1 VADHPPPGPALTKR
15 AIAAF
20 AHPDDETFS
29 VGGTLARAI
38 SLGWRVTA
46 VCATRGEVG
55 EIAPGTKATPETLG
69 TVREQELRA
78 ACAALGVTDVRF
90 LGYRDS
96 GMDGTPENTDRR
108 AYMNAPDDE
117 VVGRLAAIL
126 REDQPAV
133 VFTFDESGI
142 YGHPDHKAIHRHATA
157 AFDLAAGPGAR
168 LLYTALPKS
177 VAKMIGEQLRAAGV
191 RGGAAGD
198 FGVPD
203 ELVDV
208 RADVSAFAGP
218 KRTAVAA
225 HATQVQEWQAH
236 LPEEQRMKMLSTEY
250 FHVARG
256 SKPRDDDP
264 LA

>member
-1 VADHPPPGPALTKR
+1 MTKR

-38 SLGWRVTA
+38 SLGWQVTA
-46 VCATRGEVG
+46 ICATRGEVG
-55 EIAPGTKATPETLG
+55 EIAPGTNATPETLG
-69 TVREQELRA
+69 AVREQELRA

-96 GMDGTPENTDRR
+96 GMDGTPENKDGR
-108 AYMNAPDDE
+108 AYVNAPADE
-117 VVGRLAAIL
+117 VIGKLAAL
-126 REDQPAV
+126 FRDDPPAV

-157 AFDLAAGPGAR
+157 AFDRAAAPGAR
-168 LLYTALPKS
+168 LLYTAIPKS
-177 VAKMIGEQLRAAGV
+177 VAKIIGEQLRAAGV
-191 RGGAAGD
+191 QGGPPGD

-203 ELVDV
+203 EEVDI
-208 RADVSAFAGP
+208 RADVSAFAEP

-236 LPEEQRMKMLSTEY
+236 LSEEQRMKMLSTEY

>member
-1 VADHPPPGPALTKR
+1 MTRR

-29 VGGTLARAI
+29 VGGTLARAVQE
-38 SLGWRVTA
+38 GWRVTA

-55 EIAPGTKATPETLG
+55 EIAPGTDATPETLG
-69 TVREQELRA
+69 AVRERELRA

-96 GMDGTPENTDRR
+96 GMDGTPENADGR
-108 AYMNAPDDE
+108 AYMNAPAE
-117 VVGRLAAIL
+117 AVVGRLAAIFG
-126 REDQPAV
+126 EDPPAV

-142 YGHPDHKAIHRHATA
+142 YGHPDHKAVHRHATA
-157 AFDLAAGPGAR
+157 AFDRAAAPGAR
-168 LLYTALPKS
+168 LLYTAIPKS
-177 VAKMIGEQLRAAGV
+177 VATLIGDMLRAAGV
-191 RGGAAGD
+191 EDALPGD

-203 ELVDV
+203 EDVDI
-208 RADVSAFAGP
+208 RADVSAFAEA
-218 KRTAVAA
+218 KRRAVVA

-236 LPEEQRMKMLSTEY
+236 LSEAQRMRMLGTEY
-250 FHVARG
+250 FQVARG
-256 SKPRDDDP
+256 PRPGGDDP

>member
-1 VADHPPPGPALTKR
+1 VTKR
-15 AIAAF
+15 AVAAF

-55 EIAPGTKATPETLG
+55 EIAPGTNATPETLG
-69 TVREQELRA
+69 SVREQELRA

-96 GMDGTPENTDRR
+96 GMEGTPENQDRR
-108 AYMNAPDDE
+108 AYANAPAEE
-117 VVGRLAAIL
+117 VVGVLAAIF
-126 REDQPAV
+126 REEAPAV
-133 VFTFDESGI
+133 VFTFDESGV
-142 YGHPDHKAIHRHATA
+142 YGHPDHRAIHRHATA
-157 AFDLAAGPGAR
+157 AFDRTAAPGAR
-168 LLYTALPKS
+168 LLYTALPRS

-191 RGGAAGD
+191 QSGLPED
-198 FGVPD
+198 FGVAD
-203 ELVDV
+203 EEVDI
-208 RADVSAFAGP
+208 RADVTPFARA
-218 KRTAVAA
+218 KAKAVAA
-225 HATQVQEWQAH
+225 HATQVQEWQSH
-236 LPEEQRMKMLSTEY
+236 LSDDQRMQLIATEF

-256 SKPRDDDP
+256 SKPPDGDP

>member
-1 VADHPPPGPALTKR
+1 MTKR

-20 AHPDDETFS
+20 AHPDDEAFA

-38 SLGWRVTA
+38 SMGWHVTA
-46 VCATRGEVG
+46 ICATRGEVG
-55 EIAPGTKATPETLG
+55 EIAPGTNATPQTLG
-69 TVREQELRA
+69 AVREQELRA

-96 GMDGTPENTDRR
+96 GMEGTPENKDAR
-108 AYMNAPDDE
+108 AYASAPDAE
-117 VVGRLAAIL
+117 VTAKLAAL
-126 REDQPAV
+126 FREDPPAV

-157 AFDLAAGPGAR
+157 AFDRAAAPDAR

-177 VAKMIGEQLRAAGV
+177 VAKVIAEQLRAAGAE
-191 RGGAAGD
+191 GGPQGD

-203 ELVDV
+203 EEVDI
-208 RADVSAFAGP
+208 RADVAAFAEQ
-218 KRTAVAA
+218 KRNAAAA
-225 HATQVQEWQAH
+225 HATQVAEWQAH
-236 LPEEQRMKMLSTEY
+236 ISDEQRMKMLSTEY

-256 SKPRDDDP
+256 SKPGNDDP

>member
-1 VADHPPPGPALTKR
+1 MTRR

-38 SLGWRVTA
+38 VLGWRVTA
-46 VCATRGEVG
+46 ICATRGEVG
-55 EIAPGTKATPETLG
+55 EIAPGTNATPQTLG
-69 TVREQELRA
+69 AVREQELRA
-78 ACAALGVTDVRF
+78 AGAALGVADVRF

-96 GMDGTPENTDRR
+96 GMDGTPENEDPG
-108 AYMNAPDDE
+108 AYVNAPAEE
-117 VVGRLAAIL
+117 VVGKLAAIF
-126 REDQPAV
+126 REDPPAV

-157 AFDLAAGPGAR
+157 AFDLAAAPGAR
-168 LLYTALPKS
+168 LLYTAIPKS
-177 VAKMIGEQLRAAGV
+177 VVRLISEQLRAV
-191 RGGAAGD
+191 GAESGLPGD

-203 ELVDV
+203 EEVDI
-208 RADVSAFAGP
+208 RANVGAFAES
-218 KRTAVAA
+218 KRKAVAA
-225 HATQVQEWQAH
+225 HATQVQEWQTR
-236 LPEEQRMKMLSTEY
+236 LTEEQRAKILGTEY

-256 SKPRDDDP
+256 PKPSNDDP

>member
-1 VADHPPPGPALTKR
+1 
-15 AIAAF
+15 
-20 AHPDDETFS
+20 

-46 VCATRGEVG
+46 ICATRGEVG
-55 EIAPGTKATPETLG
+55 EIAAGTNATPETLG
-69 TVREQELRA
+69 AVREQELRS

-96 GMDGTPENTDRR
+96 GMDGTPENSDAR
-108 AYMNAPDDE
+108 AYANAPDDE
-117 VVGRLAAIL
+117 VVEKLAAL
-126 REDQPAV
+126 FREDPPAV
-133 VFTFDESGI
+133 VFTFDASGI

-157 AFDLAAGPGAR
+157 AFDRAAAPGAR
-168 LLYTALPKS
+168 LLYTAVPKS
-177 VAKMIGEQLRAAGV
+177 VAKLIGEQLRAAGV
-191 RGGAAGD
+191 QGGPPGD

-203 ELVDV
+203 EDVDI
-208 RADVSAFAGP
+208 RADVGAFAEP
-218 KRTAVAA
+218 KRRAVAA
-225 HATQVQEWQAH
+225 HATQVQAWQVH
-236 LPEEQRMKMLSTEY
+236 LSDEQRMRMLSTEY

>member
-1 VADHPPPGPALTKR
+1 MTKR
-15 AIAAF
+15 AVAAF

-55 EIAPGTKATPETLG
+55 EIAPGTNATPETLG
-69 TVREQELRA
+69 SVREQELRA

-96 GMDGTPENTDRR
+96 GMEGTRENQDRR
-108 AYMNAPDDE
+108 AYANAPADE
-117 VVGRLAAIL
+117 VVDALAAIF
-126 REDQPAV
+126 REELPAV
-133 VFTFDESGI
+133 VFTFDESGV
-142 YGHPDHKAIHRHATA
+142 YGHPDHQAIHRHATA
-157 AFDLAAGPGAR
+157 AFDRTAAPGAR
-168 LLYTALPKS
+168 LLYTALPRS

-191 RGGAAGD
+191 QSGLPED

-203 ELVDV
+203 EEVDI
-208 RADVSAFAGP
+208 RADVTAFAGA
-218 KRTAVAA
+218 KAKAVAA
-225 HATQVQEWQAH
+225 HATQVQEWQSH
-236 LPEEQRMKMLSTEY
+236 LSDDQRTQLIATEF

-256 SKPRDDDP
+256 NKPPDGDP

>member
-1 VADHPPPGPALTKR
+1 VTKR

-29 VGGTLARAI
+29 VGGTLARAV
-38 SLGWRVTA
+38 SLGWHVTA
-46 VCATRGEVG
+46 ICATRGEVG
-55 EIAPGTKATPETLG
+55 EIAPGTKATPQTLG
-69 TVREQELRA
+69 EVREQELRD

-96 GMDGTPENTDRR
+96 GMDGTPENKDPR
-108 AYMNAPDDE
+108 AYVNAADDE
-117 VVGRLAAIL
+117 VVGKLAAL
-126 REDQPAV
+126 FREDPPAV

-157 AFDLAAGPGAR
+157 AFDRAAAPDAR

-177 VAKMIGEQLRAAGV
+177 VARMIGEQLRAAGV
-191 RGGAAGD
+191 QGGPPGD

-203 ELVDV
+203 EEVDI
-208 RADVSAFAGP
+208 RADVSAFAEP
-218 KRTAVAA
+218 KRKAVAA

-236 LPEEQRMKMLSTEY
+236 MPEDQRMKILSTEY

-256 SKPRDDDP
+256 SKPGNDDP

>member
-1 VADHPPPGPALTKR
+1 VTKR

-46 VCATRGEVG
+46 ICATRGEVG
-55 EIAPGTKATPETLG
+55 EIAPGTGATPQTLG
-69 TVREQELRA
+69 AVRERELRDA
-78 ACAALGVTDVRF
+78 GAALGVADVRF

-96 GMDGTPENTDRR
+96 GMDGTAENADPR
-108 AYMNAPDDE
+108 AYVNASDE
-117 VVGRLAAIL
+117 EVIGKLAAVF
-126 REDQPAV
+126 REDPPAV

-157 AFDLAAGPGAR
+157 AFDRVAAPDAR

-177 VAKMIGEQLRAAGV
+177 VAKVFSEQLRAAGV
-191 RGGAAGD
+191 ESGLPAD

-203 ELVDV
+203 ELVDI
-208 RADVSAFAGP
+208 RADVRAFAEA
-218 KRTAVAA
+218 KRKAVAA
-225 HATQVQEWQAH
+225 HATQIQEWQAH
-236 LPEEQRMKMLSTEY
+236 LSEQQRAQMLSTEY

-256 SKPRDDDP
+256 STPGNDDP

>member
-1 VADHPPPGPALTKR
+1 MTKR

-46 VCATRGEVG
+46 ICATRGEVG
-55 EIAPGTKATPETLG
+55 EIAPGTDATPDTLG
-69 TVREQELRA
+69 AVRERELRA
-78 ACAALGVTDVRF
+78 ACAAFGVTDVRF

-96 GMDGTPENTDRR
+96 GMEGTPENADPR
-108 AYMNAPDDE
+108 AYANAAADE
-117 VVGRLAAIL
+117 VVAKLTAVFAEGP
-126 REDQPAV
+126 PAV

-142 YGHPDHKAIHRHATA
+142 YGHPDHKAIFRHATA
-157 AFDLAAGPGAR
+157 AFDRAAAPGAR

-191 RGGAAGD
+191 ERGLPDD

-203 ELVDV
+203 EEVDI
-208 RADVSAFAGP
+208 RADVSAFAEP
-218 KRTAVAA
+218 KRKAVAA
-225 HATQVQEWQAH
+225 HATQIAEWQAQMSD
-236 LPEEQRMKMLSTEY
+236 EQRMKMLSTEY

-256 SKPRDDDP
+256 SKPAADDP

>member
-1 VADHPPPGPALTKR
+1 MTRR

-38 SLGWRVTA
+38 ALGWRVTA
-46 VCATRGEVG
+46 ICATRGEVG
-55 EIAPGTKATPETLG
+55 EIAPGTNATPQTLG
-69 TVREQELRA
+69 AVREQELRDA
-78 ACAALGVTDVRF
+78 GAALGVTDVRF

-96 GMDGTPENTDRR
+96 GMDGTPENKDVR
-108 AYMNAPDDE
+108 AYVNAPAAE
-117 VVGRLAAIL
+117 VIGRLAEIF
-126 REDQPAV
+126 REDRPAV

-157 AFDLAAGPGAR
+157 AFDLASASGAR
-168 LLYTALPKS
+168 LLYTAIPKS
-177 VAKMIGEQLRAAGV
+177 VAKLISEQLRAAGAQS
-191 RGGAAGD
+191 GLPDD

-203 ELVDV
+203 EDVDI
-208 RADVSAFAGP
+208 RANVDAFAEL
-218 KRTAVAA
+218 KRKAVAA
-225 HATQVQEWQAH
+225 HATQVQEWQTR
-236 LPEEQRMKMLSTEY
+236 LSEEERRRILGTEY

-256 SKPRDDDP
+256 PKPRGDDP

>member
-1 VADHPPPGPALTKR
+1 MTDR

-29 VGGTLARAI
+29 VGGTLARAV
-38 SLGWRVTA
+38 SLGWQVTA
-46 VCATRGEVG
+46 ICTTRGEVG
-55 EIAPGTKATPETLG
+55 EIAPGTNATPETLG
-69 TVREQELRA
+69 AVREQELRA
-78 ACAALGVTDVRF
+78 ACAALGVADVRF

-96 GMDGTPENTDRR
+96 GMDGTPENADPR
-108 AYMNAPDDE
+108 AYANARDAD
-117 VVGRLAAIL
+117 VVAKLVTVFG
-126 REDQPAV
+126 EDPPAV

-157 AFDLAAGPGAR
+157 AFDRAAAPGAR

-177 VAKMIGEQLRAAGV
+177 VARLIGEQLREAGV
-191 RGGAAGD
+191 QGGPTGD

-203 ELVDV
+203 EEVDI
-208 RADVSAFAGP
+208 RADVSAFAAA

-225 HATQVQEWQAH
+225 HATQVADWLVH
-236 LPEEQRMKMLSTEY
+236 LSDEQRSTMLSTEY

-256 SKPRDDDP
+256 STPAGDDP